1 VTILRWGR
9 SPLTVGPVTEPES
22 ESDATT
28 TILPLFPLQTVLL
41 PGTRLPLHI
50 FEPRYRQLAAD
61 LVSGTV
67 PGREFGVV
75 ALRSS
80 LTREVRGLD
89 QLYDIGCSTVLR
101 EAKRLPDGQFDVVTQ
116 AQRRFRLRELDCV
129 SAPYLIGSVEWVDDD
144 PLAPSGGV
152 AERLAAVA
160 RAAHQRYCETAWR
173 SDDWTAPAADTEIAE
188 LAYQLAADCLLPL
201 EDRQRLLEELHPL
214 RRLRIACRL
223 LTREAGFLD
232 TLGAVPL
239 PPGEFTDFSRPASLN

>member
-1 VTILRWGR
+1 M
-9 SPLTVGPVTEPES
+9 TEPES

-41 PGTRLPLHI
+41 PGTKLPLHI
-50 FEPRYRQLAAD
+50 FEPRYRQLTAD
-61 LVSGTV
+61 LMSGTV

-89 QLYDIGCSTVLR
+89 QLYEIGCSTVLR
-101 EAKRLPDGQFDVVTQ
+101 EAKRLPDGRFDVVTQ
-116 AQRRFRLRELDCV
+116 AQRRFRLRDLDCV
-129 SAPYLIGSVEWVDDD
+129 SAPYLIASVEWVDDD
-144 PLAPSGGV
+144 PVSPAGDM
-152 AERLAAVA
+152 ADRLATVA

-173 SDDWTAPAADTEIAE
+173 SDDWHAPDPDTTIAE
-188 LAYQLAADCLLPL
+188 LAYVLAADCLLPL
-201 EDRQRLLEELHPL
+201 EDRQRLLEERHPL

-223 LTREAGFLD
+223 LTREAGFLN

-239 PPGEFTDFSRPASLN
+239 PPGELTDLSRPANLN

>member
-1 VTILRWGR
+1 M
-9 SPLTVGPVTEPES
+9 TEPEP

-41 PGTRLPLHI
+41 PGTKLPLHI
-50 FEPRYRQLAAD
+50 FEPRYRQLMAD
-61 LVSGTV
+61 LVGGTV

-89 QLYDIGCSTVLR
+89 QLYEIGCSTVLR
-101 EAKRLPDGQFDVVTQ
+101 EAKRLPDGRFDVVTQ
-116 AQRRFRLRELDCV
+116 ARRRFRLRELDCV
-129 SAPYLIGSVEWVDDD
+129 SAPYLIASVEWVDDD
-144 PLAPSGGV
+144 PVAPSGGM
-152 AERLAAVA
+152 AERLATVA

-173 SDDWTAPAADTEIAE
+173 SDDWTAPPPETTLAE
-188 LAYQLAADCLLPL
+188 LAYILASDCLLPL
-201 EDRQRLLEELHPL
+201 DDRQRLLEERHPL

-223 LTREAGFLD
+223 LTREAGFLN

-239 PPGEFTDFSRPASLN
+239 PPGELTDLSRPASLN